1 MEHISWPAIYLIGVR
16 RAPVVRGLVTAAGG
30 GYPAICCAYMLV
42 MLCASLVH
50 AFRIVSG
57 QVQYRKRMQD
67 PRVLLLEED
76 LNPKI
81 RKKKSS
87 ANKAP
92 LFPLERNDIKGV
104 QQVQGSVPL
113 RTGKKTSK
121 RNSKNEISPIFQ
133 QPERSNSDSLPDSST
148 SGNEY
153 RALRRKYLLL
163 EEESFTLGKEL
174 KDVEDEVKALEDEKL
189 ALLDQLVVL
198 EGLIDPSEMQSHGA

>member
-1 MEHISWPAIYLIGVR
+1 
-16 RAPVVRGLVTAAGG
+16 
-30 GYPAICCAYMLV
+30 
-42 MLCASLVH
+42 
-50 AFRIVSG
+50 
-57 QVQYRKRMQD
+57 MQD
-67 PRVLLLEED
+67 PRMPPSEED
-76 LNPKI
+76 LNPKM

-87 ANKAP
+87 SNKAP
-92 LFPLERNDIKGV
+92 MFPPEIQGA
-104 QQVQGSVPL
+104 QQVQGSLPS

-121 RNSKNEISPIFQ
+121 RNMKNEMSPIFQ

-174 KDVEDEVKALEDEKL
+174 KEVEDEVKALEDEKL

>member
-1 MEHISWPAIYLIGVR
+1 MSE
-16 RAPVVRGLVTAAGG
+16 
-30 GYPAICCAYMLV
+30 
-42 MLCASLVH
+42 
-50 AFRIVSG
+50 
-57 QVQYRKRMQD
+57 RMQD

-104 QQVQGSVPL
+104 Q
-113 RTGKKTSK
+113 
-121 RNSKNEISPIFQ
+121 Q

-198 EGLIDPSEMQSHGA
+198 EGLMDPSEMQSHGA

>member
-1 MEHISWPAIYLIGVR
+1 MEHISWPAIYLIGEH
-16 RAPVVRGLVTAAGG
+16 
-30 GYPAICCAYMLV
+30 
-42 MLCASLVH
+42 LCE
-50 AFRIVSG
+50 
-57 QVQYRKRMQD
+57 RMQD

-198 EGLIDPSEMQSHGA
+198 EGLMDPSEMQSHGA

>member
-1 MEHISWPAIYLIGVR
+1 M
-16 RAPVVRGLVTAAGG
+16 
-30 GYPAICCAYMLV
+30 
-42 MLCASLVH
+42 
-50 AFRIVSG
+50 
-57 QVQYRKRMQD
+57 
-67 PRVLLLEED
+67 
-76 LNPKI
+76 
-81 RKKKSS
+81 
-87 ANKAP
+87 
-92 LFPLERNDIKGV
+92 FPSEIQGA
-104 QQVQGSVPL
+104 QQVQGSLPL

-121 RNSKNEISPIFQ
+121 RNMKNEMSPIFQ

-174 KDVEDEVKALEDEKL
+174 KEVEDEVKALEDEKL